1 MITFTDVPADQAPAG
16 TPTVGVNAT
25 AVSTGP
31 TASMSTSSGPSAPGG
46 MLCPYEITPNGSIIR
61 RRAGSTAPA
70 PQPCP
75 TVTQVD
81 NRGQPAT
88 PTPQVPGWFPSSLTS
103 TVRQPHVN
111 PPKPTG
117 TYDPAKTAE
126 HRSGVLE
133 PICRQAGV
141 PEAYMQ
147 ACTTFL
153 QGRGATIDQ
162 FAQLL
167 AQDPGAVAALQQQ
180 AIASLTAGGG
190 GKGVPWGWVI
200 GGLAVAGAAT
210 AGVVL
215 YVRHRKKGGG
225 RGRGGL
231 ADAHGAELGGRA
243 ADLVH
248 EYNRVMEHPSRHSKA
263 DIQRLAA
270 RLDVVSAGPG
280 RQGLARRA
288 DKLRDLVAE
297 REAA

>member
-1 MITFTDVPADQAPAG
+1 MITFTDIAADQAPDG
-16 TPTVGVNAT
+16 TPTVGPNAT

-31 TASMSTSSGPSAPGG
+31 TASISTSSGPSAPGG

-75 TVTQVD
+75 TVTTVD
-81 NRGQPAT
+81 NRGAPST
-88 PTPQVPGWFPSSLTS
+88 PTPQVPGWLPSGLTS
-103 TVRQPHVN
+103 PVRQPHVN
-111 PPKPTG
+111 PPKPG
-117 TYDPAKTAE
+117 AYDPAKTAE
-126 HRSGVLE
+126 HRAGVLE

-180 AIASLTAGGG
+180 AIANLTAGGG
-190 GKGVPWGWVI
+190 KGFPWAWVI

-215 YVRHRKKGGG
+215 YVRHRRKG
-225 RGRGGL
+225 GRGGL
-231 ADAHGAELGGRA
+231 HDADLGGRA

-248 EYNRVMEHPSRHSKA
+248 EYNRVMENPARHSKA

-288 DKLRDLVAE
+288 DKLRDLVSD